1 MQRTYTALVAL
12 PLTAV
17 LCGAADKPQW
27 ISAWSAAP
35 DQRIAAPMSGSTVR
49 MIVRPTISGNAVRV
63 RIENTMAP
71 TPVVFSAAYIGQV
84 QSGAGLVA
92 GSNTQ
97 LTFNGN
103 LGLTLA
109 AGAGAYSD
117 ALTFPVVALAR
128 YAVSLDVTTAQE
140 TSGHALGLVTNYMAA
155 GAHSADPGGSNFRPI
170 PDGATSGLEGAPYP
184 LYWVS
189 SVDVAGSSP
198 GAIVA
203 LGDSITDGLCS
214 TRTNNGAATGA
225 VIPDMYNRWT
235 DLLAGRLLRLLADQ
249 ARGVVD
255 EGISANTVVAAGG
268 SGPPALVRLNS
279 DVPGREGVT
288 HVIFFEGTNDIV
300 LGADSAT
307 IIAAD
312 QQIIDQVHA
321 AGWKIVGA
329 TIIPRGGSS
338 GWTHGME
345 VQRLALNDWIRHQ
358 ARFDGVIDFDT
369 LMQGAV
375 NPANNSVALA
385 SQFSCFDQ
393 IHPNAAGYQAM
404 AQFID
409 ISLFAPPSGASV
421 PDNAARAQAS
431 WNALVTSYSAPGRP
445 GLFLATAGKSAVADD
460 WPHSEILHTALDLA
474 MLTGDY
480 SGFDRALP
488 ALAQ

>member
-1 MQRTYTALVAL
+1 MMRRTYTALVAL

-35 DQRIAAPMSGSTVR
+35 DQRIAAPMSGTTVR

-92 GSNTQ
+92 GGNTQ

-103 LGLTLA
+103 AGLTLA

-117 ALTFPVVALAR
+117 ALIFPVVALAR
-128 YAVSLDVTTAQE
+128 YAVSLDVTSAQE
-140 TSGHALGLVTNYMAA
+140 TSGHALGLVTNYMTA
-155 GAHSADPGGSNFRPI
+155 GAHSADPGGSSFRPI
-170 PDGATSGLEGAPYP
+170 PDGATGGLEGAPYP

-249 ARGVVD
+249 ARGVVE

-268 SGPPALVRLNS
+268 SGPTALARLKS
-279 DVPGREGVT
+279 DVLGREGVT
-288 HVIFFEGTNDIV
+288 HVIFFEPKNG
-300 LGADSAT
+300 
-307 IIAAD
+307 
-312 QQIIDQVHA
+312 
-321 AGWKIVGA
+321 
-329 TIIPRGGSS
+329 
-338 GWTHGME
+338 
-345 VQRLALNDWIRHQ
+345 
-358 ARFDGVIDFDT
+358 
-369 LMQGAV
+369 
-375 NPANNSVALA
+375 
-385 SQFSCFDQ
+385 
-393 IHPNAAGYQAM
+393 
-404 AQFID
+404 
-409 ISLFAPPSGASV
+409 
-421 PDNAARAQAS
+421 
-431 WNALVTSYSAPGRP
+431 GRP
-445 GLFLATAGKSAVADD
+445 
-460 WPHSEILHTALDLA
+460 
-474 MLTGDY
+474 
-480 SGFDRALP
+480 RA
-488 ALAQ
+488 